1 MLVVS
6 NVNKAKGIIIIIEI
20 IGSLFIFGRQ
30 TDCKI
35 TCDDICNSKNSSR
48 SRQGSIA
55 EFTWQF
61 GNV

>member
-1 MLVVS
+1 MLVKS

-35 TCDDICNSKNSSR
+35 TCDDIKNSPR